1 MARKFRKTKLRKQ
14 YHVTRYRPVPRT
26 LSDIMRR
33 LARRSSNAPELMSPE
48 SLRAQRAPIV
58 EPGHLFKGV
67 TIRPSLEERTR
78 EQVAQQ
84 GMKTPENLFGDQ
96 RMALPGAPLVSP
108 QELDLL
114 PGQPLPEMILQ
125 PLPEP
130 AEQQAAGAPA
140 QAEAGRASDLSHS
153 DSSHEVL

>member
-1 MARKFRKTKLRKQ
+1 MARKLRKTKLRKQ

-58 EPGHLFKGV
+58 EPGNLFKGV

-114 PGQPLPEMILQ
+114 PGQPLPEIMLR

-130 AEQQAAGAPA
+130 EQQVENVPA
-140 QAEAGRASDLSHS
+140 SHSDASARSKSS